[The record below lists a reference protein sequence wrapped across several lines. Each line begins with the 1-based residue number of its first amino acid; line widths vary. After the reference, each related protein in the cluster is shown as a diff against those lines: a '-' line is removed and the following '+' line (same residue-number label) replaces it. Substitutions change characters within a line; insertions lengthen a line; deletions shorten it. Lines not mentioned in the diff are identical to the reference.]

1 MKSVEINLSAV
12 AVILAYCNIMGCN
25 HSKDTF
31 GGQKSSCW
39 KEENVTKSITSS
51 NYNEVEIDLTHFEI
65 AHCTI
70 GLGGFGMVRE
80 VTKLSGIDKGHRYAM
95 KSMGKAAILK
105 RSSGPS

>member
-1 MKSVEINLSAV
+1 MEINLSV
-12 AVILAYCNIMGCN
+12 EHSQITICSIMGCN

-39 KEENVTKSITSS
+39 KEENVTKSISSS
-51 NYNEVEIDLTHFEI
+51 NYNEVEVDLTHFEI

-70 GLGGFGMVRE
+70 GLGGFGIVRE
-80 VTKLSGIDKGHRYAM
+80 VTKLSGSDKGYRYAM

-105 RSSGPS
+105 RSSGPA